1 MSSILSRPGGTAGF
15 VGALTTLQVAALG
28 LLGSAT
34 TKSVSFFGREL
45 NWSCSFKQMFGIP
58 CPNCGMT
65 RSVLLTLRGHLGD
78 AFTLNP
84 AGPLLVLG
92 TLLFSA
98 AMFYL
103 MFYQRRQAS
112 DESLRRLQRRI
123 KQGAIVYAGLL
134 IFVWMAQ
141 WLYAIS

>member
-1 MSSILSRPGGTAGF
+1 MSRIFSRPGGTAGL

-34 TKSVSFFGREL
+34 TTSVSFLGREL
-45 NWSCSFKQMFGIP
+45 NWGCSFKQTFGIP

-84 AGPLLVLG
+84 AGPLLVFG
-92 TLLFSA
+92 TLLFSF

-103 MFYQRRQAS
+103 MFCQRGRAS

-123 KQGAIVYAGLL
+123 KHGAIAYAALL
-134 IFVWMAQ
+134 IFVWTAQ